1 MTRYCV
7 IGAGAAGLSAAAT
20 LRGAGHDV
28 VCYEKTDRVG
38 GHWNTDYD
46 ALHLITSRD
55 TTTFDDFP
63 MPDHYP
69 HFPRRDEVRDY
80 IKSYADARGLE
91 RVIQFGTCVES
102 VSPVPTDGRPGTAGW
117 VVHTSRGNQ
126 EHFDGV
132 LVANGHLWDP
142 KIPDVPGDFDG
153 VQLHSSQYQN
163 VSDLKGSRVLVVGA
177 GNSGCD
183 LAVDV
188 AQHRLETDVVM
199 SKGIQFQPKT
209 YLGLPRQQLDFL
221 RQYTSAEQ
229 DFINRLMSRIVLGAP
244 ADYGMPVPE
253 ARSLADGP
261 VTVNSLLMYWIQHGR
276 VGVRPV
282 IERFEGSTVHF
293 LDGTSADYDNILWAT
308 GFNARLPFL
317 AEDLIRWESGVP
329 IRRAGG
335 ILPEGVEQ
343 LYFIG
348 LIAPRGPQIPVYG
361 LQSALV
367 VRMLAL
373 HARGVLGPVAEQFEK
388 LQEAE
393 LRIDIVR
400 DTWLEQMDDTERL
413 LDAFESVEHLD
424 HPDSEHIEEWS

>member
-7 IGAGAAGLSAAAT
+7 IGAGAAGLSAANA

-28 VCYEKTDRVG
+28 VCYEKTDRVA

-55 TTTFDDFP
+55 TTTFADFP
-63 MPDHYP
+63 MPRHYP

-80 IKSYADARGLE
+80 IAAYADARSIGE
-91 RVIQFGTCVES
+91 VIQFDTRVES
-102 VSPVPTDGRPGTAGW
+102 VVPLPTDDRPGSAGW
-117 VVHTSRGNQ
+117 EVRTSRGHR

-142 KIPDVPGDFDG
+142 KVPDVPGHFDG
-153 VQLHSSQYQN
+153 VQLHSSEYQN
-163 VSDLKGSRVLVVGA
+163 VGDLEGSRVLVVGA

-188 AQHRLETDVVM
+188 AQHRLEADIVM
-199 SKGIQFQPKT
+199 SKGIQFQPKA

-221 RQYTSAEQ
+221 RQFTPAEQ
-229 DFINRLMSRIVLGAP
+229 DFINRMMSRVVLGAP

-253 ARSLADGP
+253 AKSLAEGP

-276 VGVRPV
+276 VGVRPR
-282 IERFEGSTVHF
+282 IERYEGSTVHF
-293 LDGTSADYDNILWAT
+293 VDGSSADYDSILWAT
-308 GFNARLPFL
+308 GFNAKLPFL
-317 AEDLIRWESGVP
+317 ADDLVPWESGAP
-329 IRRAGG
+329 LRRAGG

-361 LQSALV
+361 MQSALV
-367 VRMLAL
+367 VRMIEL
-373 HARGVLGPVAEQFEK
+373 HERGVLGRVAEQFEK

-400 DTWLEQMDDTERL
+400 DIWLAQMEDTERL
-413 LDAFESVEHLD
+413 LDAFESIKHLD
-424 HPDSEHIEEWS
+424 HPATERIEEWS